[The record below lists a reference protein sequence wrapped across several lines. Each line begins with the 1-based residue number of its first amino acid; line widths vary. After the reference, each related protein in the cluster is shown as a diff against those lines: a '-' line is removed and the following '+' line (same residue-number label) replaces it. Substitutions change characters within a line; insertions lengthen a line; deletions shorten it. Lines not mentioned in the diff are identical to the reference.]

1 MECQMG
7 FSNISVILVD
17 NLFEMGQFIDGQLN
31 LMTSEVDLY
40 RIVFWIEPN
49 RIERFLQHL
58 QQLEFLKTKISLY
71 KILVKPWFVSM
82 GWSRRLSVDASYI
95 HDHIWKHAAAEWN
108 HQNTQDG
115 EKESL

>member
-40 RIVFWIEPN
+40 RIVF
-49 RIERFLQHL
+49 
-58 QQLEFLKTKISLY
+58 
-71 KILVKPWFVSM
+71 
-82 GWSRRLSVDASYI
+82 
-95 HDHIWKHAAAEWN
+95 
-108 HQNTQDG
+108 
-115 EKESL
+115 